1 MKQTFWQRLKMAD
14 NKMAQGIIVGIGIG
28 LAMGVVFGDWG
39 MGIAIGVGIGT
50 ALGAGW
56 TQQAKKEE

>member
-14 NKMAQGIIVGIGIG
+14 NKMAQGIIVGIG
-28 LAMGVVFGDWG
+28 
-39 MGIAIGVGIGT
+39 T